1 MINLMQLLQMGPMIN
16 QFMQNPMQ
24 SLISRGINIPPEYM
38 NSPEAAAKYL
48 MQNSG
53 MNQNQINQI
62 MDLAGQYQN
71 RMNQGGTQNPSG
83 GIQNGN
89 NGGWGFRR

>member
-24 SLISRGINIPPEYM
+24 ALISRGINIPPEYM

-48 MQNSG
+48 MSNSN
-53 MNQNQINQI
+53 MSQDQINQI
-62 MDLAGQYQN
+62 MNLASQYQQ
-71 RMNQGGTQNPSG
+71 NQQNPMGGSG
-83 GIQNGN
+83 NIQNGN
-89 NGGWGFRR
+89 FRR